1 MSVSCSEYNLNS
13 RNQGRLHD
21 ISIDSVSGIQTFID
35 NANKSSNLTI
45 TTAKFDESNVDKPN
59 FVVVETQPSVDV
71 QSILSSEKQ
80 SKIPDNYINSIL
92 SDYVTLNRKQI
103 RTIVFLF
110 IFLVLIILFILI
122 FK

>member
-45 TTAKFDESNVDKPN
+45 TTAKFDESKVDKPN
-59 FVVVETQPSVDV
+59 VVVVETQPSVDV

-80 SKIPDNYINSIL
+80 SKMPDNYINSIL
-92 SDYVTLNRKQI
+92 SDYVTLN
-103 RTIVFLF
+103 LF
-110 IFLVLIILFILI
+110 IFLVLIMLFILI